1 MNWADRRYAIGRGIA
16 AVRAKT
22 GSTDT
27 YYIYSCINHYLDR
40 LLALTSGSVFPSL
53 STDDFNSFKIPWPD
67 DNHRRAIVQILRS
80 LDDKIELN
88 RRMNR
93 TLEKIAAAIFKSW
106 FIDFDPVRRNAA
118 RARNQPSPPAPLPAG
133 EGRVTGHYRG
143 GYDFAGLVETARALR
158 KQQTPAEAMFWELVR
173 DRRFM
178 DLKFS
183 RQHQVGDY
191 VVDFYC
197 HEHRLVIEFDGGIH
211 ATRQTKDQ
219 KRDAWMQSQNF
230 TVLRF
235 PNQQLLDDPES
246 VLNAIAQTVEPH
258 PDFSPLPLEEGDG
271 AVAELPSPLGRR
283 AGDEGSVEEL
293 DRLFPD
299 SFEDSAL
306 GPIPKGWKVG
316 PLAELA
322 ELVTKSVKPEDEPEA
337 IWEHY
342 SIPAYD
348 VGQQPHR
355 DRGETIK
362 SGKYAVPELAVLVS
376 KLNPRF
382 PRTWLPHVTDIAR
395 AICSTEFMPFVA
407 CRNHWRPFIYEMMKS
422 HPVQDAIKANATG
435 STGSRQRVRPKE
447 IAGLAVL
454 TPPPDMID
462 AFSDIAGPLHDRVL
476 INRRQNRHLAALR
489 DTLLPKLLS
498 GEIELPEAE
507 EVS

>member
-258 PDFSPLPLEEGDG
+258 PDFFPLPLEEGDG

-306 GPIPKGWKVG
+306 GPIPKGWKAGKLGDVAENPRRTVQPSDVPPATPYIGLQHMPRCCIALDAWGRADEVG
-316 PLAELA
+316 SGKSQFKEGEFLFGKLRPYFHKVGIAPVDGVCSTDIVVVTPKAAHWHGYVISLVSSKAFVDYTDSHSAGTKMPRTNWKDMARYPLALP
-322 ELVTKSVKPEDEPEA
+322 PEP
-337 IWEHY
+337 
-342 SIPAYD
+342 
-348 VGQQPHR
+348 
-355 DRGETIK
+355 
-362 SGKYAVPELAVLVS
+362 L
-376 KLNPRF
+376 
-382 PRTWLPHVTDIAR
+382 AR
-395 AICSTEFMPFVA
+395 AFQGHVA
-407 CRNHWRPFIYEMMKS
+407 SLYDRITLNVRQCRR
-422 HPVQDAIKANATG
+422 
-435 STGSRQRVRPKE
+435 
-447 IAGLAVL
+447 
-454 TPPPDMID
+454 
-462 AFSDIAGPLHDRVL
+462 
-476 INRRQNRHLAALR
+476 LAALR

-507 EVS
+507 ERVEGVT